1 MQRHWA
7 SRQFLRN
14 MFSMTDQI
22 DKALKK
28 AKFIPDDLD
37 RRIIAHLRIDGR
49 APVSTIAA
57 ALDVARGTV
66 QTRLERLLAT
76 GTVMGFTARIRD
88 DYDDRTVRAV
98 MLIEVRGK
106 STTQVIR
113 RLRGIPEVHMLHTT
127 NGSWDLVAEIRAGSL
142 TDFDRT
148 LREVRMIDGVDNSE
162 TSLLLSSV

>member
-1 MQRHWA
+1 MI
-7 SRQFLRN
+7 
-14 MFSMTDQI
+14 SMTDQI
-22 DKALKK
+22 DKALGT

-49 APVSTIAA
+49 ASLSTIAA
-57 ALDVARGTV
+57 ALGVARGTV
-66 QTRLERLLAT
+66 QTRLDRLLAT
-76 GTVMGFTARIRD
+76 GTVMGFTARTRD

-113 RLRGIPEVHMLHTT
+113 RMRGIPEVHKLHTT
-127 NGSWDLVAEIRAGSL
+127 NGGWDLVAEIRAESL
-142 TDFDRT
+142 SDFDRT
-148 LREVRMIDGVDNSE
+148 LREVRMIEGVDNSE